1 MPGSQDQSVA
11 GSVPSAVLDGR
22 VAVVTGGSRGLGRGI
37 AEALLG
43 AGARVV
49 ISGRSTDKG
58 HVAVEEMG
66 GRPPVLFVEGDARVQ
81 ADIERLIDSAITAFG
96 KVDILVNNAGGS
108 SGFAEVADLSD
119 EAWREA
125 QDWILSSTFWATR
138 RALPSMVDGGWGR
151 IINISSVEG
160 KFVQKPMASHYATFK
175 HAVIGFTKAVAV
187 EYGPRGITSNAIC
200 PGAVETDLMQTVG
213 RSAAQAAGVTY
224 EQFLDGYAA
233 DALTKKINTVA
244 EVSAMALLLASD
256 AGAGITGT
264 AINVDGGTSPY

>member
-1 MPGSQDQSVA
+1 MAENDQ
-11 GSVPSAVLDGR
+11 LKGR

-37 AEALLG
+37 AEAFLG
-43 AGARVV
+43 AGAQVA
-49 ISGRSTDKG
+49 ISGRSAEKG
-58 HVAVEEMG
+58 RVAVAEMG
-66 GRPPVLFVEGDARVQ
+66 GDTPVLFVEGDARVQ
-81 ADIERLIDSAITAFG
+81 ADVEGLVDAAIAQFG
-96 KVDILVNNAGGS
+96 HVDILVNNAGGS
-108 SGFAEVADLSD
+108 SGFAEVAELSD

-138 RALPSMVDGGWGR
+138 RALPSMVAGGWGR
-151 IINISSVEG
+151 IINIGSVEG

-187 EYGPRGITSNAIC
+187 EYSPKGITANTIC

-213 RSAAQAAGVTY
+213 RSAAEAAGVSY
-224 EQFLDGYAA
+224 EDFLGGYAA
-233 DALTKKINTVA
+233 DALTKKINTVEEIA
-244 EVSAMALLLASD
+244 AMALLLASN